1 MFIRA
6 LITMLT
12 ADAVDRHMR
21 EQQHKAWLAEYE
33 ARAVAAA
40 RAAVASESALGY
52 DPARPERPT

>member
-6 LITMLT
+6 LFTMLA

-21 EQQHKAWLAEYE
+21 EQQHAAWLAEYE
-33 ARAVAAA
+33 ARAAAAA
-40 RAAVASESALGY
+40 RAAATSGGPLAY

>member
-6 LITMLT
+6 LIIMLA
-12 ADAVDRHMR
+12 ADAVDRRMR

-33 ARAVAAA
+33 ARSAVAA
-40 RAAVASESALGY
+40 RAAVASPGPLAY

>member
-6 LITMLT
+6 LITMLA

-21 EQQHKAWLAEYE
+21 EQQHKALLAEYE

-40 RAAVASESALGY
+40 RAAVTSGDPVAY
-52 DPARPERPT
+52 DPARLERPT

>member
-1 MFIRA
+1 MFVRA
-6 LITMLT
+6 LFTVLA

-33 ARAVAAA
+33 ARAAAAA
-40 RAAVASESALGY
+40 RAASPYPVTPGY